1 MAISL
6 AYVSRYNGSMAHTNP
21 SDDSLRSLLANART
35 IAVVGASSNP
45 ERASYGIMRRLQ
57 QAGYHVVPV
66 NPRETDVLGE
76 RAYASLADIPE
87 PVDIVNVFRRSEDTP
102 PIADEA
108 AAIGAKAIWL
118 QSGIEN
124 EDTAARAKA
133 AGMVT
138 VMDACI
144 ATVYSILRVP
154 SIPAR

>member
-1 MAISL
+1 MGISL

-45 ERASYGIMRRLQ
+45 EKASYGIMRRLQ

-66 NPRETDVLGE
+66 NPRETEVLGE

-144 ATVYSILRVP
+144 ATMHSILRVP